1 MGSTDMNSG
10 PSSWAPSTLAMDPSP
25 QSEVLI
31 TTMPNVEQTI
41 QIAIH
46 LLRFIEVTVGDN

>member
-41 QIAIH
+41 
-46 LLRFIEVTVGDN
+46 